1 MTPTTAFPLPDP
13 ALAELLTARLAVVE
27 ERLRDAVAHADVLA
41 DATARHLV
49 NAGGKRLRPLLTL
62 LAAQLGDGQRPEVLD
77 AAVVVELTHLATL
90 YHDDVMDSAP
100 LRRGAPAAHEV
111 WGNSVAILTGD
122 LLFARAS
129 SVVAGLGP
137 EAVRLQAA
145 TFERLCL
152 GQLHETVGPQDGEDP
167 VGHYLQ
173 VLSDKTGSLIATS
186 ARFGAMFA
194 GCPPEIL
201 RTVTGY
207 GEKVG
212 VAFQLAD
219 DVIDLSADGAR
230 TGKTPGTD
238 LRERVPTMPVLLLRA
253 RVAGDAA
260 SEADRALLTQ
270 LDSDLSDDAALSR
283 AVSALRAHPV
293 VAQTRELAVTW
304 AQDAVAELRPLP
316 AGPARDALVAF
327 ADALVDRAS

>member
-1 MTPTTAFPLPDP
+1 VTPTTAFPLPDP
-13 ALAELLTARLAVVE
+13 ALAEVLTARLAVVE

-41 DATARHLV
+41 DTTARHLV
-49 NAGGKRLRPLLTL
+49 NAGGKRLRPMLTL
-62 LAAQLGDGQRPEVLD
+62 LAAQLGDGQRPEVVD

-100 LRRGAPAAHEV
+100 VRRGAPAAHEV

-129 SVVAGLGP
+129 TTVAGLGP
-137 EAVRLQAA
+137 EAVRLQST

-152 GQLHETVGPQDGEDP
+152 GQLHETVGPQAGDDP
-167 VGHYLQ
+167 VEHYLR
-173 VLSDKTGSLIATS
+173 VLADKTGSLIATS

-194 GCPPEIL
+194 GCPPQVV

-219 DVIDLSADGAR
+219 DVIDLSADGTS

-238 LRERVPTMPVLLLRA
+238 LREQVPTMPVLLLRA
-253 RVAGDAA
+253 RVKDDGDP
-260 SEADRALLTQ
+260 ADRALLDL
-270 LDSDLSDDAALSR
+270 LDSDLSDDAALSQ
-283 AVSALRAHPV
+283 AVAALRAHPV
-293 VAQTRELAVTW
+293 VAETRALAVTW
-304 AQDAVAELRPLP
+304 AQDAVEELRTLEPSP
-316 AGPARDALVAF
+316 AKDALVAF
-327 ADALVDRAS
+327 ADALVDRAA